1 MRSSSTIKN
10 FDPIKETSELLGFL
24 HLELARPLSEGKQE
38 FLLNRIN
45 NSQSSIEFQLVRIYS
60 HRNKIVHSGDFINE
74 YTNLWMHLEWYVGKM
89 LAYFLID
96 IHFLDNNETLES
108 SFIELDSDYKY
119 LNSYLLKNKDK
130 SIKDL
135 PERIIELLFK
145 HSWQSF

>member
-1 MRSSSTIKN
+1 
-10 FDPIKETSELLGFL
+10 
-24 HLELARPLSEGKQE
+24 
-38 FLLNRIN
+38 
-45 NSQSSIEFQLVRIYS
+45 
-60 HRNKIVHSGDFINE
+60 
-74 YTNLWMHLEWYVGKM
+74 MHLEWYVGKM